1 MTDVSFHSCRLED
14 SHADALAS
22 ALSACKVLSRLDLS
36 SNRITGKMAGV
47 FLAAIF
53 PSSITEVNM
62 SNNPLGQLGHE
73 AFTAI
78 LQAGMGVKLLN
89 LSNTD
94 VSHSGMRIL
103 FQALQVGD
111 SFIPSH
117 FPHLTAVT
125 ETSY

>member
-1 MTDVSFHSCRLED
+1 
-14 SHADALAS
+14 
-22 ALSACKVLSRLDLS
+22 
-36 SNRITGKMAGV
+36 MAGV

-94 VSHSGMRIL
+94 MSHSGMRIL
-103 FQALQVGD
+103 FQALQVCD
-111 SFIPSH
+111 SLIPSH
-117 FPHLTAVT
+117 FPHLT